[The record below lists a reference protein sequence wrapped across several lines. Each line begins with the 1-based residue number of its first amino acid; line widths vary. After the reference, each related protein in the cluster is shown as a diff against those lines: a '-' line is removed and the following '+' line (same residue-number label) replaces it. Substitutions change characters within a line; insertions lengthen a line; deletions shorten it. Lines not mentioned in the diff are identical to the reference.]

1 MKMATSKLKEL
12 KDLITYDDDELYGS
26 TIEMGTSQDGAEAI
40 IIRYGNY
47 EFVCTETASP
57 SMLDVTLYNRK
68 KYIVVKLSGS
78 EERDR
83 RYITQFRTWIVED
96 KDKQAEVIHDSIEL
110 VARQYIDEETRSD
123 NGFDF

>member
-1 MKMATSKLKEL
+1 MATSKLEEL
-12 KDLITYDDDELYGS
+12 KDLLTYDDELYGS
-26 TIEMGTSQDGAEAI
+26 TIEMGTSQNGAEAL

-57 SMLDVTLYNRK
+57 SMLNVTLYNRK
-68 KYIVVKLSGS
+68 EYISISIAGA
-78 EERDR
+78 RHGNR
-83 RYITQFRTWIVED
+83 RYVTAFRTWIVED

-110 VARQYIDEETRSD
+110 ITRQYLDEETRAD